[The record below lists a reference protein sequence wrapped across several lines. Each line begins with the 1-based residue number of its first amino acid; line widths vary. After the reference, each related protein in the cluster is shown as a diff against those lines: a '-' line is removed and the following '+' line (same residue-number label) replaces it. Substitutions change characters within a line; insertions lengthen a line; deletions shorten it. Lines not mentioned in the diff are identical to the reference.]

1 MDLELKGKTALVT
14 GAGSAIGEAVARR
27 LVHEGAAVLLV
38 DESDRVA
45 DELAAALREAGGEV
59 MSGTTG
65 QGVDVLLAAAAGWRG
80 GVQLAWLGDM
90 AGASSLAE
98 AIGSLD
104 AVADHLAALGG
115 GSIVMQSTTAA
126 SWDVPGASAEY
137 AAMGAAV
144 LQLARQAGARRA
156 GDGVRVNA
164 VCPGG
169 IDDPRDGRVIDQAAV
184 PLAGPGSAADVADVA
199 AFLLSP
205 RADYTTGQA
214 IVIDGG
220 ASVI

>member
-14 GAGSAIGEAVARR
+14 GAGSVIGEAVARR
-27 LVHEGAAVLLV
+27 LVDEGAAVLLA
-38 DESDRVA
+38 DESAAAA
-45 DELAAALREAGGEV
+45 DELAAALRGAGGEV
-59 MSGTTG
+59 ESSTSDR
-65 QGVDVLLAAAAGWRG
+65 GVDALLAAATEWRG

-90 AGASSLAE
+90 AGTSDLAE
-98 AIGSLD
+98 VIGSVE
-104 AVADHLAALGG
+104 AVADHLASRGG

-126 SWDVPGASAEY
+126 AWDVPGVSAEY
-137 AAMGAAV
+137 AAMGAAIV
-144 LQLARQAGARRA
+144 QLARQAGARRA

-169 IDDPRDGRVIDQAAV
+169 IEDSRTGRVIDQAAV
-184 PLAGPGSAADVADVA
+184 PLAGAAPAAEVADVA

-220 ASVI
+220 ASII